1 MKVGVY
7 MITKQKTLRTYLDRV
22 YETGDTTTRIHGKTT
37 TLTPSEIYEIAN
49 AYHELGIQGF
59 TTTINQTI
67 ALLYKD
73 YGYIVEAEGIGWKI
87 KRS

>member
-7 MITKQKTLRTYLDRV
+7 MITRQKTLRTYLDRV

>member
-1 MKVGVY
+1 
-7 MITKQKTLRTYLDRV
+7 MIVKQKSLRMYLNRV
-22 YETGDTTTRIHGKTT
+22 YETGDMTTRVCGKTT
-37 TLTPSEIYEIAN
+37 TLTPSKIYEIAD
-49 AYHELGIQGF
+49 AYHELGIQRF

>member
-7 MITKQKTLRTYLDRV
+7 MITKQKILRTYLDRV
-22 YETGDTTTRIHGKTT
+22 YETGDTKTRVHGKTT
-37 TLTPSEIYEIAN
+37 TLTPSEIYEIID
-49 AYHELGIQGF
+49 AYHELDTQGF